1 MSQHTSPL
9 PDVFLQSWARGG
21 DERLS
26 LTLLHQASLE
36 VVQIRLSSGCPRDD
50 GEEAQMLTQEC

>member
-1 MSQHTSPL
+1 MSPL
-9 PDVFLQSWARGG
+9 PDVSLQPWAWGG
-21 DERLS
+21 GERLS
-26 LTLLHQASLE
+26 LTLLHQASLK

>member
-1 MSQHTSPL
+1 MSPL
-9 PDVFLQSWARGG
+9 PDVSLQPWAWGG
-21 DERLS
+21 GERLS

-36 VVQIRLSSGCPRDD
+36 VVQIRLSSGCTRDD